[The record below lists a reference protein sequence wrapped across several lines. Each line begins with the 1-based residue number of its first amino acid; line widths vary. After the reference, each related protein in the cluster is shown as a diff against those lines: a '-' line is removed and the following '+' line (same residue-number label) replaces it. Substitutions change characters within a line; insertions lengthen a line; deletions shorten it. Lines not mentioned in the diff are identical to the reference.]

1 MSLNLR
7 QNKHFLEL
15 LTKSQP
21 LQQRALLVTAS
32 PSQIRAICECIINVL
47 HATVPMNDQ
56 EKTSLRPHLE
66 TFYKLADNGYPYAS
80 KKKLMVQTGG
90 GFLDQVLPIL
100 LPVLSFM
107 L

>member
-7 QNKHFLEL
+7 QNKSFLEL

-47 HATVPMNDQ
+47 HTTVPMNDQ
-56 EKTSLRPHLE
+56 EKASLRPHLE
-66 TFYKLADNGYPYAS
+66 TFYNLADNGHPYAP
-80 KKKLMVQTGG
+80 KNKLLVQKGG
-90 GFLDQVLPIL
+90 GFLDQLLPIILPAIRL
-100 LPVLSFM
+100 LL
-107 L
+107 